1 MLILT
6 IRILLIIFTLMVLIV
21 NLIKEENEKTMFVIN
36 AICMLY
42 LIYLLFS

>member
-1 MLILT
+1 MMLV
-6 IRILLIIFTLMVLIV
+6 IRILLIIFTTMVLIV

>member
-1 MLILT
+1 MMLV
-6 IRILLIIFTLMVLIV
+6 IRILLIIFTTMLLIV
-21 NLIKEENEKTMFVIN
+21 NLVKEENEKTKFVIN

>member
-1 MLILT
+1 MMLV
-6 IRILLIIFTLMVLIV
+6 IRILLIIFTTMLLIV
-21 NLIKEENEKTMFVIN
+21 NLVKEENEKTKFEIN

>member
-1 MLILT
+1 MMLA
-6 IRILLIIFTLMVLIV
+6 IRIVLIIFTTMLLIV
-21 NLIKEENEKTMFVIN
+21 NLVKEENEKTKFVIN